1 MSKITYSYSEAF
13 KLQLVQAIESGR
25 FNSCHEAALHYGI
38 KGWSSVYK
46 WVRKYGKNH
55 LIGKVVRVETLDE
68 RSELK
73 RLRERVRQ
81 LEELVA
87 DKELDLAIERG
98 FLHLACQQAGI
109 EDVAQF
115 KKKEHGNARTTSL
128 SKRAILPAGR

>member
-1 MSKITYSYSEAF
+1 
-13 KLQLVQAIESGR
+13 
-25 FNSCHEAALHYGI
+25 
-38 KGWSSVYK
+38 
-46 WVRKYGKNH
+46 
-55 LIGKVVRVETLDE
+55 VETLDE

-109 EDVAQF
+109 DDVAQF
-115 KKKEHGNARTTSL
+115 KKKEHGNVRTTSL
-128 SKRAILPAGR
+128 SKRALLPAGR

>member
-1 MSKITYSYSEAF
+1 MSKITYTYSEAF
-13 KLQLVQAIESGR
+13 KVQLVQAIESGQ
-25 FNSCHEAALHYGI
+25 FSSCLEAARHYGI
-38 KGWSSVYK
+38 KGHSNVYN

-73 RLRERVRQ
+73 RLRERVRK

-98 FLHLACQQAGI
+98 FLRIACQRAGI
-109 EDVAQF
+109 QDVEEF
-115 KKKEHGNARTTSL
+115 KKKAPGSAPTS
-128 SKRAILPAGR
+128 